1 MPDCR
6 RPSVC
11 DTLSV
16 ACSPS
21 SLRPVPACLM
31 PFGDLVRQ
39 LLAWPLS
46 CSVVRHFLGVA
57 IILRPPRK
65 CPRGRPKTAFDAVSC
80 VARWSLSLG
89 RSLAWGAPRCG
100 RRLSLPALLARRA
113 PLPAVQPPSL
123 SLAPAA
129 LPRPCALTLRP
140 FVRAS
145 RCGAFPLSL
154 AFPPPG
160 VRAPCGC
167 TRPATHSRPLVR
179 GRQASRARIAR
190 PVRRD
195 RFRSG
200 VAGLS
205 ACRGGYALPMR
216 LYCTALRRSPRL
228 AGVRR
233 RESVRRSFRLA
244 PLGWLAV
251 VYAVAV
257 SIGEKFPRCPATY
270 CV

>member
-1 MPDCR
+1 M
-6 RPSVC
+6 
-11 DTLSV
+11 
-16 ACSPS
+16 
-21 SLRPVPACLM
+21 
-31 PFGDLVRQ
+31 
-39 LLAWPLS
+39 
-46 CSVVRHFLGVA
+46 RHFLGVA

-80 VARWSLSLG
+80 VARWSLSLS

-100 RRLSLPALLARRA
+100 RRLSLPTLLARRA
-113 PLPAVQPPSL
+113 PLPAVQPTSL

-129 LPRPCALTLRP
+129 LPRPSALTLCP

-154 AFPPPG
+154 AFPPLG

-190 PVRRD
+190 PVRGD
-195 RFRSG
+195 RSRSG
-200 VAGLS
+200 VAALS

-216 LYCTALRRSPRL
+216 SYCTALRRSTRL

-244 PLGWLAV
+244 PLG
-251 VYAVAV
+251 
-257 SIGEKFPRCPATY
+257 
-270 CV
+270 